1 MKYTNPS
8 RVDNNNNIYCNID
21 NGQSDLPYYIRK
33 QSMNGTYQ
41 IEVDAI
47 IHQIRYTSMNQINYS
62 TQILKIKTVCYKS
75 FILFKILALLNGHW
89 KRKQNEINY
98 ICIVFIIGYS
108 YV

>member
-1 MKYTNPS
+1 MKYTNLS
-8 RVDNNNNIYCNID
+8 RVGNNNNIYCNDNDLIINTYID

-89 KRKQNEINY
+89 IETQTK
-98 ICIVFIIGYS
+98 
-108 YV
+108 